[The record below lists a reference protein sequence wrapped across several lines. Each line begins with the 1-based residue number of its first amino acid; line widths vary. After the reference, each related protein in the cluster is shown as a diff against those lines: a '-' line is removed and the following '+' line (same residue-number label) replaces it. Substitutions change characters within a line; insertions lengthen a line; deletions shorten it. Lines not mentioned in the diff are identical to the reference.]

1 MNQPHDKPHRE
12 KNTGAAQGGFN
23 RKEWYSSCERAFDK
37 RFKNERDIK
46 ESFEYKNAMKNGT
59 PKEMQEQIN
68 RAIQQERQREQQV
81 RQQQEQR
88 VTQAVK
94 TEKRDNKVKPKL

>member
-1 MNQPHDKPHRE
+1 
-12 KNTGAAQGGFN
+12 
-23 RKEWYSSCERAFDK
+23 
-37 RFKNERDIK
+37 
-46 ESFEYKNAMKNGT
+46 MKNGT

>member
-1 MNQPHDKPHRE
+1 MKRL
-12 KNTGAAQGGFN
+12 
-23 RKEWYSSCERAFDK
+23 FDK

-68 RAIQQERQREQQV
+68 RAIQQERQREQQI